1 MVHLNTP
8 PRPPR
13 EFYAEEL
20 QAEPQRVTRSRGCT
34 IALLSGFLTTTL
46 IGMCIPRVALAVLG
60 IH

>member
-1 MVHLNTP
+1 MDDPTGT
-8 PRPPR
+8 RAPR
-13 EFYAEEL
+13 EFVAEEL

-46 IGMCIPRVALAVLG
+46 LGMCIPHVANAVLG